1 MKKIIIILLFIAPLQ
16 IDFIAQNQ
24 IKKPNRI
31 AFLSEN
37 MNLSSEE
44 AEKFWPLLNDLENEL
59 KSLKKEI
66 KEAKP
71 DKKVNEMSDKQIEE
85 LLDAS
90 FIHKQRELD
99 IKTKYHEEF
108 KKILPIKKIAKF
120 YHLEQKFKKMKKQS
134 KQHPGSKPGKNAPY

>member
-90 FIHKQRELD
+90 FINK
-99 IKTKYHEEF
+99 
-108 KKILPIKKIAKF
+108 
-120 YHLEQKFKKMKKQS
+120 
-134 KQHPGSKPGKNAPY
+134 GN